1 MTCDDLSHR
10 LPDVATSRTQL
21 TADERRHVDECPE
34 CSRELKLLAFTARL
48 GDDLDTVRRPESTAG
63 TLVTQLATAA
73 PRRRRILA
81 VAGFAAA
88 AALLVA
94 IRITVPQGDT
104 VRAPTAP
111 PPVAAAPV
119 RADDR
124 LPPDSIGAQRET
136 GPAPERRFDPAPA
149 RIALPELEGMADE
162 ELEIVLDQ
170 LDRLFD
176 DPLGAE
182 VTYPAADA
190 ELGNMLTAGE
200 A

>member
-34 CSRELKLLAFTARL
+34 CSRELKLLALTARL
-48 GDDLDTVRRPESTAG
+48 GDDLDTVRRPEATAG
-63 TLVTQLATAA
+63 TLVTRLAIAA

-104 VRAPTAP
+104 DRAPTAP

-124 LPPDSIGAQRET
+124 LPPDSIAPQRET
-136 GPAPERRFDPAPA
+136 GPAGRLDPAPA
-149 RIALPELEGMADE
+149 RIVLPELEGMADE

-182 VTYPAADA
+182 ATYPAADA
-190 ELGNMLTAGE
+190 ELGSMLTAGE